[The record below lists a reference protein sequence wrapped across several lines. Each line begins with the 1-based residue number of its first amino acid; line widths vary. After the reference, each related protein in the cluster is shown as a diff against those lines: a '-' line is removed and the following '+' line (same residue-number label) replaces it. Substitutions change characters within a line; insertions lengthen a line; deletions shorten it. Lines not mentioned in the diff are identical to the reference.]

1 MDMKQNLVISVSEL
15 NDQNLMSTAWL
26 VSRFRPFY
34 AYSFGLMLDK
44 LYEQLKNKTNI
55 TITLDGKLVAYAGWY
70 LTDLHMADD
79 WYQNKLETMPLPNPN
94 GDAAIVTIVV
104 TQNTAYLRLL
114 IRSIS
119 HLCAG
124 KKVFRKRSF
133 MDDREDMYRPPI
145 TGRLHKLP

>member
-1 MDMKQNLVISVSEL
+1 MKQNLVISVSEL

-70 LTDLHMADD
+70 FTDLQLAED
-79 WYQNKLETMPLPNPN
+79 WYRNKLEAMPLPTSN
-94 GDAAIVTIVV
+94 GNASIVTIVV
-104 TQNTAYLRLL
+104 TQNNTYLRLL
-114 IRSIS
+114 IRGIS

-124 KKVFRKRSF
+124 KKVYRKRSF
-133 MDDREDMYRPPI
+133 MDDREDMHRPPI
-145 TGRLHKLP
+145 TGRLHRLP